1 MGGTDAVCVRGL
13 VVVAADIDFAFFA
26 FPFDPV
32 DFVAIVAN
40 LVCEI
45 GVETA
50 VANVA
55 EASRI
60 RLVDIERRAR
70 MFNTDASR
78 GQASQAPFRRLA
90 QLIARCQQKIDRW
103 ETVEKRNQEKARIEA
118 EEAAEASPRPG
129 RGQSRSGQGGR
140 TRSENQ

>member
-26 FPFDPV
+26 FPFEPV
-32 DFVAIVAN
+32 DFVAVVAN

-90 QLIARCQQKIDRW
+90 QL
-103 ETVEKRNQEKARIEA
+103 KAQTA
-118 EEAAEASPRPG
+118 SLEEARRQIAATEVRINRRNAL
-129 RGQSRSGQGGR
+129 
-140 TRSENQ
+140 TRRQTT